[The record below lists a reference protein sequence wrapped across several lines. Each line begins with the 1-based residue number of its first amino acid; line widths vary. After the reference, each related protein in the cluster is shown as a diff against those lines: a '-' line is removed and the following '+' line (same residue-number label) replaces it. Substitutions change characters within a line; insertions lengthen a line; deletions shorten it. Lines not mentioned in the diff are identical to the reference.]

1 MEETK
6 KEMKKKKRVRK
17 KKLKKMKKSAA
28 SRTIFNRNYT
38 RQNELLYHLCAANSS
53 FC

>member
-6 KEMKKKKRVRK
+6 KEMKKKKSK
-17 KKLKKMKKSAA
+17 EKKLKKMKKSAA